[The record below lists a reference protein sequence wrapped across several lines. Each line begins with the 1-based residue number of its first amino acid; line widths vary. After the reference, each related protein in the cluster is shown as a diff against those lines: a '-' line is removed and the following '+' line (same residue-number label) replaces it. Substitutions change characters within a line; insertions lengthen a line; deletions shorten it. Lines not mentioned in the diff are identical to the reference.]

1 MMKLPVA
8 VQVYSVREQAA
19 ADFDAAMGELA
30 RMGYDGVELAGLYG
44 KSPEEI
50 REILDRRGLKAVSAH
65 VPYDEFVKDL
75 EGTVEAYRKIGCQY
89 VAVPYL
95 GGERWYGGSGYQE
108 TLSYLAVIAEKCKEA
123 GMQLLYHNHAHEFA
137 RTEEG
142 GYQLDAFYEAAETAA
157 LAAELDLCWVKVGGA
172 DPVAYLRKYGGRCP
186 LVHMKDFVRDGEVT
200 LVALGDGEVDVG
212 AAAAQ
217 AVESGAEWL
226 VVEQDDHHFG
236 SPMENMKKSIDCLK
250 KL

>member
-1 MMKLPVA
+1 MLKLPIA

-30 RMGYDGVELAGLYG
+30 RIGYDGVELAGLYG

-108 TLSYLAVIAEKCKEA
+108 TLSFLAVIAEKCKEA
-123 GMQLLYHNHAHEFA
+123 GMQLLYHNHTHEFA

-157 LAAELDLCWVKVGGA
+157 LAAELDLCWVKAGGA
-172 DPVAYLRKYGGRCP
+172 DPAAYLRKYGGRCP

-200 LVALGDGEVDVG
+200 LVALGDGELDVG

>member
-1 MMKLPVA
+1 MMKLTIA
-8 VQVYSVREQAA
+8 AQVYSVREQAA

-50 REILDRRGLKAVSAH
+50 LEILDRRGLKAVSAH

-75 EGTVEAYRKIGCQY
+75 ESTVEAYRKIGCQY

-108 TLSYLAVIAEKCKEA
+108 TLSFLAVIAEKCKAA

-137 RTEEG
+137 RTEAG
-142 GYQLDAFYEAAETAA
+142 GYQLDVFYAAAETAA
-157 LAAELDLCWVKVGGA
+157 LATELDLCWVKVGGA
-172 DPVAYLRKYGGRCP
+172 DPAEYLRRYSGRCP
-186 LVHMKDFVRDGEVT
+186 LVHMKDFVRDGAVT
-200 LVALGDGEVDVG
+200 LVALGDGELDVG

-217 AVESGAEWL
+217 AAESGAKWL

>member
-1 MMKLPVA
+1 MMKLPIA
-8 VQVYSVREQAA
+8 AQVYSVREQAA

-50 REILDRRGLKAVSAH
+50 LEILDRRGLKAVSAH
-65 VPYDEFVKDL
+65 VPFDEFVKDL

-108 TLSYLAVIAEKCKEA
+108 TLSFLAVIAEKCKAA

-137 RTEEG
+137 RTE
-142 GYQLDAFYEAAETAA
+142 A
-157 LAAELDLCWVKVGGA
+157 LATELDLCWVKVGGA
-172 DPVAYLRKYGGRCP
+172 DPAEYLHRYSGRCP

-200 LVALGDGEVDVG
+200 LVALGDGELDVG

-217 AVESGAEWL
+217 AAESGAKWL